1 MTQFE
6 QLLSSTQVFA
16 DASLNARFY
25 TAIELLAQTMMV
37 MPRATTVDSLASATG
52 KTPRVIRSILS
63 TLSKD
68 GLVGRD
74 AKDKDA
80 WHCRDCNGIIT
91 LADVYRC
98 FADAEERAQAKAA
111 KKNAESANNAA
122 KPGDADDVET
132 ESNPLRSS
140 SQHSV
145 DLLMMQVKMTVNRAV
160 VQQLEQFDLS
170 RLRGLATTAAFRT
183 QYARPRGYI
192 PEPY

>member
-1 MTQFE
+1 MSQFE

-16 DASLNARFY
+16 DANLNTRFY
-25 TAIELLAQTMMV
+25 AAIEILAQTMMV
-37 MPRATTVDSLASATG
+37 MPRAATVSSLAAATG
-52 KTPRVIRSILS
+52 KTPRLIRSILT

-74 AKDKDA
+74 VKEKDA
-80 WHCRDCNGIIT
+80 WHCRDCNGFIT

-98 FADAEERAQAKAA
+98 FADAEERALAKAA
-111 KKNAESANNAA
+111 KQNAVAIEENAN
-122 KPGDADDVET
+122 ET
-132 ESNPLRSS
+132 EEVDVNPSRSS

-160 VQQLEQFDLS
+160 VQQLQQFDLS
-170 RLRGLATTAAFRT
+170 RLRGLATTAAFRS

>member
-1 MTQFE
+1 MSQFE

-16 DASLNARFY
+16 DANLNARFY

-37 MPRATTVDSLASATG
+37 MPRATTVSNLAAATG
-52 KTPRVIRSILS
+52 KTPRVIRSILT

-68 GLVGRD
+68 ELVGRD

-80 WHCRDCNGIIT
+80 WHCRDCNGFIT

-98 FADAEERAQAKAA
+98 FADAEERAMAKAA
-111 KKNAESANNAA
+111 KQAAAASADHENEEAEVEAN
-122 KPGDADDVET
+122 P
-132 ESNPLRSS
+132 SRSS
-140 SQHSV
+140 SQQSV

-160 VQQLEQFDLS
+160 VQQLQQFDLS
-170 RLRGLATTAAFRT
+170 RLRGLATTAAFRS